1 MADDTE
7 KSQKTEEPTQK
18 RLQDAHERGQVAV
31 SRELNH
37 WLVILAMTVVV
48 LAFAPAMLNDVA
60 HSLVKFI
67 ERPESL
73 PVDPIGLD
81 FLLEGALREVAGALL
96 VPILLLVG
104 AALLGSIIQT
114 GVVFSTH
121 AIMPDLSRISAFAG
135 ARRLFSLRAIS
146 EFGKGLVKI
155 AIVGVVLV
163 ILLRPE
169 LMRLDLLTEGDIL
182 TDLDILRSLALRVM
196 IGTLAV
202 MTVVAGLDILYQRYE
217 LRRKLRMSRQEIK
230 DELKQSEGD
239 PMIRARIRQIRMER
253 ARRRMIAA
261 VPTADVVV
269 TNPTHYA
276 VALKYERAKMAAPRL
291 VAKGVDSLALKIRE
305 VANEHKVPL
314 VENRPLAQALYS
326 GVELDAEI
334 PPEHY
339 RAVAQVIAYVM
350 KLRRPVRHP

>member
-7 KSQKTEEPTQK
+7 QSQKTEEPTQK

-37 WLVILAMTVVV
+37 WLSVLAMTVVI
-48 LAFAPAMLNDVA
+48 LTFAPAMMNDIGRT
-60 HSLVKFI
+60 LIKFI

-73 PVDPIGLD
+73 PVDPVGLD
-81 FLLEGALREVAGALL
+81 LLLEATLRDVGGALIA
-96 VPILLLVG
+96 PILLLVG
-104 AALLGSIIQT
+104 AALLGNLVQT
-114 GVVFSTH
+114 GIVFSIH
-121 AIMPDLSRISAFAG
+121 AIVPDLSRISAFAG

-146 EFGKGLVKI
+146 EFGKGLAKI
-155 AIVGVVLV
+155 AIVGVVLT

-169 LMRLDLLTEGDIL
+169 LARLDLLIEGDVRI
-182 TDLDILRSLALRVM
+182 DLDILRSLALRVI

-202 MTVVAGLDILYQRYE
+202 MTVVAGLDVLYQRFE
-217 LRRKLRMSRQEIK
+217 LRRRLRMSRQEIK
-230 DELKQSEGD
+230 DEHKQSEGD

-276 VALKYERAKMAAPRL
+276 VALKYERAKMSAPRL
-291 VAKGVDSLALKIRE
+291 VAKGVDSLALKIKE

-350 KLRRPVRHP
+350 KLRRPVPRS